1 MNELRRLA
9 YLEAMDIPSYVSRC
23 DLPGAQPSRRL
34 RLQPPVVVSQVAGDA
49 VAAEPAV
56 PQQVPAGAREALAS
70 KKPAAVAPSAA
81 PDRQQRPA
89 ADVPVFT
96 VAATEAGGWLW
107 LDEIPAGRDPGPAY
121 PALLGAICRA
131 LGLTGAEPSLQL
143 FNYPVA
149 VGAALEAGVE
159 GAREA
164 LYGFLTARVA
174 RSVPA
179 RVVLLGEFG
188 QAWFDRSC
196 LDGVPVTETESA
208 FAMLRQPALKARA
221 WETLRPLAQR

>member
-34 RLQPPVVVSQVAGDA
+34 RLRPPAVVSPAADDA
-49 VAAEPAV
+49 VAAEPAA
-56 PQQVPAGAREALAS
+56 PRQVPAGARAALAS
-70 KKPAAVAPSAA
+70 NKPAASAA
-81 PDRQQRPA
+81 PERQRRPA

-96 VAATEAGGWLW
+96 VVATEAGGWLW

-131 LGLTGAEPSLQL
+131 LGLTDVQPSLQL

-164 LYGFLTARVA
+164 LYGFLMARVA
-174 RSVPA
+174 RTAPA
-179 RVVLLGEFG
+179 RIVLLGRFD
-188 QAWFDRSC
+188 QSWFDRSC